1 MPPIAPPD
9 TVVEMLAG
17 ALSYWSAL
25 IISIAL
31 PIEAQTSPSE

>member
-25 IISIAL
+25 IS
-31 PIEAQTSPSE
+31 